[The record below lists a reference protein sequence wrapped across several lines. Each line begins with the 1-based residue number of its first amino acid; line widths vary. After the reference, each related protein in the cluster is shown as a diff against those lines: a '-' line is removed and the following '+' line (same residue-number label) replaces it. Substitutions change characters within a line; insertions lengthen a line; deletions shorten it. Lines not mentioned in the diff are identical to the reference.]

1 MKYNLNISMH
11 IPLALQC
18 IKILA
23 DVNVEL
29 LIARQYEHC
38 CMEVRNNIDLV
49 ATMMY
54 EMAGL

>member
-1 MKYNLNISMH
+1 MH